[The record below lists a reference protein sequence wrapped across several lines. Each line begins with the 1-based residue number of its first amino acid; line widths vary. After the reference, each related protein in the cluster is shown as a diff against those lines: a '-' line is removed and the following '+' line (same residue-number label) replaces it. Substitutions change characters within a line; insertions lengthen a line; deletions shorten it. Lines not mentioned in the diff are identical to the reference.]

1 MVWKEERKAKIRD
14 GTNKFKQVRTTILS
28 RARGQTAKFET
39 LGYPQVSHT
48 VYNVW
53 QTW

>member
-1 MVWKEERKAKIRD
+1 V
-14 GTNKFKQVRTTILS
+14 
-28 RARGQTAKFET
+28 QTPEFET

-53 QTW
+53 QTSVA

>member
-1 MVWKEERKAKIRD
+1 
-14 GTNKFKQVRTTILS
+14 LSS
-28 RARGQTAKFET
+28 RAREQTAKFET
-39 LGYPQVSHT
+39 LGYPQVSHM